1 MVAQFLR
8 LRIVSLGSG
17 FRRGGWRAF
26 GLVVGLLYTAA
37 VTVLVCW
44 VLASAR
50 TASDERL
57 VRDILVIAGV
67 VVALCFLLVPLFT
80 RHDGTSDPR
89 TYGILGLESRP
100 VALGLGTA
108 SLLSV
113 PAAVLAAGAI
123 FTIVTWSGH
132 PGAAV
137 LAAVAAVVC
146 VPTWVLLARL
156 SASVAVFALSTRR
169 TREFS
174 ATIAVLILVML
185 SPVVLFLATLNWS
198 RDGLNVVHDA
208 ADWLSWT
215 PFGAVWAVGGD
226 AAAGDWA
233 SAVPK
238 LIIAVVTLL
247 VVVLAWWALVA
258 HMMVTPD
265 RKASAKSYVGLGWFG
280 RMPARP
286 AGVIAAR
293 SLTYW
298 GRDSRYWVQLVL
310 VPLFPVIMVAAL
322 LVSGAVRPHD
332 LALIPLPVICLFV
345 GWVAHNDVAY
355 DGTAI
360 WLHVASGTR
369 GISDRVGRLAPIV
382 LIAVPVV
389 AVGSIL
395 TVLAYGSW
403 DVLPAV
409 TGVSVCLVLTG
420 LGLSSVS
427 SALAPYAA
435 PRPGDSAFAHPQHTG
450 AAAALAQLATL
461 LLTAI
466 FAGAPITMMV
476 LGVVQ
481 DPAWFARSL
490 WAGLG
495 VGVVV
500 FVAGVLL
507 GARVFDRR
515 GPELMSFALRNA

>member
-8 LRIVSLGSG
+8 LKLASLGSG
-17 FRRGGWRAF
+17 FRRGGWHAF

-37 VTVLVCW
+37 ATVVVCC

-50 TASDERL
+50 TAADGEL

-67 VVALCFLLVPLFT
+67 VAALCFLLVPLFT
-80 RHDGTSDPR
+80 RHDGTFDPR
-89 TYGILGLESRP
+89 SYATLGLEVRQVS
-100 VALGLGTA
+100 VGLGVTA
-108 SLLSV
+108 LVSV
-113 PAAVLAAGAI
+113 PAVVLAVCAL
-123 FTIVTWSGH
+123 FTVVTWSAH

-137 LAAVAAVVC
+137 LAFVAAVIC
-146 VPTWVLLARL
+146 VPTWVLLGRL
-156 SASVAVFALSTRR
+156 SSSVAAFALTTRR
-169 TREFS
+169 AREFS
-174 ATIAVLILVML
+174 ATIAVLIIVML
-185 SPVVLFLATLNWS
+185 SPFLFFLVTLNWS
-198 RDGLNVVHDA
+198 RDGLKVVHA
-208 ADWLSWT
+208 TADWLSWT
-215 PFGAVWAVGGD
+215 PLGAVWAVGGD
-226 AAAGDWA
+226 AADGQWG
-233 SAVPK
+233 SAVLK
-238 LIIAVVTLL
+238 LVIALATLA
-247 VVVLAWWALVA
+247 VIALAWWALAA

-265 RKASAKSYVGLGWFG
+265 HQVQAKSYIGLGWFG
-280 RMPARP
+280 RMPSRP

-310 VPLFPVIMVAAL
+310 VPLFPLIMVAAL
-322 LVSGAVRPHD
+322 LISGAVRPHD
-332 LALIPLPVICLFV
+332 VALIPLPVICLFV

-360 WLHVASGTR
+360 WLHIASGTS
-369 GISDRVGRLAPIV
+369 GVADRLGRLAPVV

-409 TGVSVCLVLTG
+409 IGVSACLVLTG

-435 PRPGDSAFAHPQHTG
+435 PRPGDSAFSHPQHTG
-450 AAAALAQLATL
+450 GSATLAQFLSLA
-461 LLTAI
+461 LTAL
-466 FAGAPITMMV
+466 FAGVPVAMMV

-481 DPAWFARSL
+481 DPAWFLRCL
-490 WAGLG
+490 VTGLG
-495 VGVVV
+495 IGAVV
-500 FVAGVLL
+500 FVGGVLL
-507 GARVFDRR
+507 GAMAFNKR
-515 GPELMSFALRNA
+515 GPEIMSFALRNA